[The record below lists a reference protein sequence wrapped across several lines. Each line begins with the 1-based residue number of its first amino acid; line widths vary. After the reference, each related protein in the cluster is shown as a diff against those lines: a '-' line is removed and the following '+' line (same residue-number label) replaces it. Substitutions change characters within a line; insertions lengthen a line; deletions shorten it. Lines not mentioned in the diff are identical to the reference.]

1 MQFRG
6 IVVPLQRNFI
16 TPRNSAA
23 PQQFERAPLR
33 SACTSFALEK
43 KTAKIMKK
51 VLIAY
56 YSRRGENYVNGSIK
70 NLKLGN
76 TEVVAQK
83 IKALLP
89 DADVFQIDTT
99 YEYSKSYMTC
109 IEEAKQE
116 LHDNARPEVKN
127 PLESIDQYDT
137 IILGYPNWWGTMPMV
152 VYTFLESYDFT
163 GKTIIPFCTN
173 EGSGMGSS
181 VRFIKKLCPG
191 ANVEDGTPIHG
202 AEAANANNEAR
213 EIANMAK

>member
-1 MQFRG
+1 M
-6 IVVPLQRNFI
+6 
-16 TPRNSAA
+16 A
-23 PQQFERAPLR
+23 
-33 SACTSFALEK
+33 
-43 KTAKIMKK
+43 KK

-76 TEVVAQK
+76 TEVVAGK
-83 IKALLP
+83 VKALLP

-99 YEYSKSYMTC
+99 YEYSKDYMTC

-116 LHDNARPEVKN
+116 LHGQVRPEVKN
-127 PLESIDQYDT
+127 PLESIDEYDT

-191 ANVEDGTPIHG
+191 ANVDDGTPIHG
-202 AEAANANNEAR
+202 AEAANADHQAQA
-213 EIANMAK
+213 IAEQAK

>member
-1 MQFRG
+1 M
-6 IVVPLQRNFI
+6 
-16 TPRNSAA
+16 
-23 PQQFERAPLR
+23 
-33 SACTSFALEK
+33 K
-43 KTAKIMKK
+43 KSKEMSQK

-56 YSRRGENYVNGSIK
+56 YSRRGENYVNGSIQ

-76 TEVVAQK
+76 TEVVAAK

-89 DADVFQIDTT
+89 NADMFQIDTT

-116 LHDNARPEVKN
+116 LHDKARPEMRYA
-127 PLESIDQYDT
+127 LASIDDYDT

-152 VYTFLESYDFT
+152 CYTFLESYNFT

-191 ANVEDGTPIHG
+191 ATVTEGTPIHG
-202 AEAANANNEAR
+202 AEAQHADAEAR
-213 EIANMAK
+213 AIAAMVK

>member
-1 MQFRG
+1 M
-6 IVVPLQRNFI
+6 
-16 TPRNSAA
+16 A
-23 PQQFERAPLR
+23 
-33 SACTSFALEK
+33 
-43 KTAKIMKK
+43 KK

-76 TEVVAQK
+76 TEVVVGK
-83 IKALLP
+83 IRELLP

-99 YEYSKSYMTC
+99 YEYSKDYMTC

-116 LHDNARPEVKN
+116 LRENARPEVKN
-127 PLESIDQYDT
+127 LLKSIDEYDT
-137 IILGYPNWWGTMPMV
+137 VILGYPNWWGTMPMV
-152 VYTFLESYDFT
+152 VYTFLESFDFT

-191 ANVEDGTPIHG
+191 ANVDDGTSIHG
-202 AEAANANNEAR
+202 AEAAHADREAR
-213 EIANMAK
+213 EIADLAQQ